1 MINFFRE
8 YITTMKE
15 HGLYRQNRVY
25 NPISASHVEVA
36 GTEYLM
42 LASNNYLGLT
52 HHAKVKAAAITAIE
66 RYGTGSGGARLTTG
80 THPLYEAL
88 EKDIAGF
95 KGTEAAVVF
104 NTGYMANLGTIS
116 AVMGKEDVIFSDVL
130 NHASIIDGC
139 RLSGSTRV
147 IFPHSDMAKLEELI
161 QNTPCKGKR
170 MIIVDGVFSM
180 DGDIAP
186 LNKIVNIA
194 KKYQALV
201 MVDDAHATGV
211 LGRGRG
217 TAAHFGVEDEVTI
230 QMGTLSKALGAE
242 GAYVAGKKELIDFLI
257 NKARS
262 YIFSTALAP
271 ATIAAAHAAL
281 KEVINSSELVERLA
295 ENAYFMRVELIKYGV
310 NVNRVETP
318 IIPIIVGSAQKA
330 TTIANIL
337 SEKGIIL
344 SAIRPPTVPVGE
356 SRLRLTV
363 SAVHDKAELAKAAK
377 KIAKALQ
384 DEGME

>member
-1 MINFFRE
+1 MNFFTK
-8 YITTMKE
+8 YISAMKSQ
-15 HGLYRQNRVY
+15 GLYRQNQVY
-25 NPISASHVEVA
+25 QPISASHVA
-36 GTEYLM
+36 IGGREYLM

-52 HHAKVKAAAITAIE
+52 HHTKVKAAAIKAIE
-66 RYGTGSGGARLTTG
+66 QYGTGAGGARLTTG

-88 EKDIAGF
+88 ERDLAAF
-95 KGTEAAVVF
+95 KGTEAAVAF

-116 AVMGKEDVIFSDVL
+116 AVMGKDDVVFSDAL

-139 RLSGSTRV
+139 RLSGATRV
-147 IFPHSDMAKLEELI
+147 IFPHSDMNKLKELI
-161 QNTPCKGKR
+161 EITPCKGKR
-170 MIIVDGVFSM
+170 MIVVDGVFSM

-186 LNKIVNIA
+186 LDQIVKIA
-194 KKYQALV
+194 KEYQALV

-211 LGRGRG
+211 LGQGRG
-217 TAAHFGVEDEVTI
+217 TAAHFGLEDEVTI

-281 KEVINSSELVERLA
+281 KEVMHSPALVERLA
-295 ENAYFMRVELIKYGV
+295 ENGRFMRVELTKYGV
-310 NVNRVETP
+310 QVNQAETP
-318 IIPIIVGSAQKA
+318 IIPIIVGSAEKA
-330 TTIANIL
+330 TAIANRL
-337 SEKGIIL
+337 NQQGIIL

-363 SAVHDKAELAKAAK
+363 SAAHNQADLVAAAR

-384 DEGME
+384 DEEMD

>member
-1 MINFFRE
+1 MNFFTE
-8 YITTMKE
+8 YINAMKSQ
-15 HGLYRQNRVY
+15 GLYRQNQVY
-25 NPISASHVEVA
+25 QPISASHVVA
-36 GTEYLM
+36 GDKEYLM

-52 HHAKVKAAAITAIE
+52 HHAQVKAAAIKAIE
-66 RYGTGSGGARLTTG
+66 QYGTGAGGARLTTG

-88 EKDIAGF
+88 ERDLAVF
-95 KGTEAAVVF
+95 KGTEAAVAF

-116 AVMGKEDVIFSDVL
+116 AVMGKDDVIFSDAL

-139 RLSGSTRV
+139 RLSGATRV
-147 IFPHSDMAKLEELI
+147 IFPHSDMAELKKLLEI
-161 QNTPCKGKR
+161 TPCRGKR
-170 MIIVDGVFSM
+170 MIVVDGVFSM

-186 LNKIVNIA
+186 LDQIVKIA
-194 KKYQALV
+194 KEYQALV

-211 LGRGRG
+211 LGQGRG
-217 TAAHFGVEDEVTI
+217 TAAHFGLEDEVTV

-242 GAYVAGKKELIDFLI
+242 GAYVAGKKELINFLI

-281 KEVINSSELVERLA
+281 KEVMCSSALVERLA
-295 ENAYFMRVELIKYGV
+295 ENGRFMRAELTKYGV
-310 NVNRVETP
+310 QVNQAETP
-318 IIPIIVGSAQKA
+318 IIPIIVGSAKKA
-330 TTIANIL
+330 TAIANRL
-337 SEKGIIL
+337 NQQGIIL

-363 SAVHDKAELAKAAK
+363 SAAHNQADLAIAAK

-384 DEGME
+384 DEEMD

>member
-1 MINFFRE
+1 MNFFTE
-8 YITTMKE
+8 YISAMKSQ
-15 HGLYRQNRVY
+15 GLYRQNQVY
-25 NPISASHVEVA
+25 QPASASHVA
-36 GTEYLM
+36 FGGREYLM

-52 HHAKVKAAAITAIE
+52 HHTKVKAAAIKAIE
-66 RYGTGSGGARLTTG
+66 QYGTGAGGARLTTG

-88 EKDIAGF
+88 ERDLAAF
-95 KGTEAAVVF
+95 KGTEAAVAF

-116 AVMGKEDVIFSDVL
+116 AVMGKDDVIFSDAL

-139 RLSGSTRV
+139 RLSGATRV
-147 IFPHSDMAKLEELI
+147 IFPHSDMDKLKELI
-161 QNTPCKGKR
+161 ETTPCRGKR
-170 MIIVDGVFSM
+170 MIVVDGVFSM

-186 LNKIVNIA
+186 LEQIVKIA
-194 KKYQALV
+194 KEYQALV

-211 LGRGRG
+211 LGLGRG
-217 TAAHFGVEDEVTI
+217 TAAHFGLEDEVAI

-281 KEVINSSELVERLA
+281 KEVMYSSTLVERLL
-295 ENAYFMRVELIKYGV
+295 ENGRFMRAELTKYGV
-310 NVNRVETP
+310 QVNQAETP
-318 IIPIIVGSAQKA
+318 IIPIIVGSAEKA
-330 TTIANIL
+330 TTISNRL
-337 SEKGIIL
+337 NQQGIIL

-363 SAVHDKAELAKAAK
+363 STAHNQTDLAIAAK

-384 DEGME
+384 DEGMD

>member
-1 MINFFRE
+1 MNFFTE
-8 YITTMKE
+8 YIDEMKSK
-15 HGLYRQNRVY
+15 GLYRQNQVY
-25 NPISASHVEVA
+25 QPISASHVA
-36 GTEYLM
+36 IDGREYLM

-52 HHAKVKAAAITAIE
+52 HHTKVKAAAIEAIE
-66 RYGTGSGGARLTTG
+66 RYGTGAGGARLTTG

-88 EKDIAGF
+88 ERDIAVF
-95 KGTEAAVVF
+95 KGTEAAVAF

-116 AVMGKEDVIFSDVL
+116 AVMGKDDVIFSDEL

-139 RLSGSTRV
+139 RLSGATRV
-147 IFPHSDMAKLEELI
+147 IFPHSDMAVLQEFI

-170 MIIVDGVFSM
+170 MIVVDGVFSM

-186 LNKIVNIA
+186 LDKIVKIA
-194 KKYQALV
+194 KQYQALI

-242 GAYVAGKKELIDFLI
+242 GAYVAGKKELVNFLI

-281 KEVINSSELVERLA
+281 KEVMNSSALVERLA
-295 ENAYFMRVELIKYGV
+295 ENSQFMRAELMKYGV
-310 NVNRVETP
+310 NVNQAETP

-330 TTIANIL
+330 TSIANTL
-337 SEKGIIL
+337 NKQGIIL

-363 SAVHDKAELAKAAK
+363 SAAHDKIELAKAAK